1 MARRTF
7 RTGVAVGA
15 LALTLLAAGCG
26 NSKSSTSSGSNAKN
40 NKGSNTANKLA
51 QVDCGNLKY
60 DATAPTGGTFTDYAW
75 DSDAADNTSFD
86 PGVNQTLSLAQVTT
100 SLFRGLT
107 NFDFSKKCS
116 PVLKGDVA
124 ASWKANADA
133 TQFVFKIKPGRVF
146 SNGEPVL
153 PHNFKQGW
161 TRAGSKA
168 LASPY
173 GYLIDYIKGGAD
185 LLAGK
190 SNTLPGV
197 IADDKTLTLTVNLA
211 SPNADFAAIA
221 SHSFFSPISD
231 ADMKNP
237 KTAKAGW
244 GFAGATI
251 GNGPY
256 MLQSAPAP
264 DQDITLVPN
273 PKWQGNVYGD
283 TKVHLAKIIFK
294 ATSDVPTAYQ
304 AFDSGQGDDA
314 PIPPGQYAAAEKK
327 YPNNTVKDPNLGVY
341 YFDIGDDIPELA
353 GPKNLDL
360 RIAINLAI
368 NRVEINNKVYEGSRT
383 IATGLTP
390 PGIPGFAKDLCKYC
404 QFDLAGAKSYL
415 AKWKAA
421 GNTFKEPIKLEY
433 NPGGA
438 HQTVA
443 EIMQA
448 DLKAAGI
455 PSKLDPLA
463 QDYFVD
469 VAKPNACN
477 VCRSG
482 WYADYPTYGNF
493 MVDLFS
499 KASIG
504 GNNFGRYD
512 NPAFEKAIS
521 KAQAETDATQ
531 RGLDYQAAEKILLND
546 TVNVVPLNW
555 YNGGNVARSNV
566 LNFDQPPLGIY
577 NWERVALANGGK

>member
-1 MARRTF
+1 MARSTF
-7 RTGVAVGA
+7 RSRVTVGA
-15 LALTLLAAGCG
+15 LALALLAAGCG
-26 NSKSSTSSGSNAKN
+26 NSKSSTGSSGNDSN
-40 NKGSNTANKLA
+40 NKGANTANKLA
-51 QVDCGNLKY
+51 QVDCGTLKY
-60 DATAPTGGTFTDYAW
+60 DVNAPTGGTFTDYAW

-86 PGVNQTLSLAQVTT
+86 PGVNQTLNLAQVTT
-100 SLFRGLT
+100 SIFRGLT

-124 ASWKANADA
+124 ASWKANSDA
-133 TQFVFKIKPGRVF
+133 TQYVFKIKPGRVF

-153 PHNFKQGW
+153 PHNFKQAW
-161 TRAGSKA
+161 TRAGSKD

-173 GYLIDYIKGGAD
+173 GYLINYVKGGAA
-185 LLAGK
+185 LLAGTSK
-190 SNTLPGV
+190 TLPGV
-197 IADDKTLTLTVNLA
+197 IADDKNLTLTVKLA
-211 SPNADFAAIA
+211 SPNADFAAIV

-256 MLQSAPAP
+256 MLSSAPAP

-294 ATSDVPTAYQ
+294 ATTDVPTAYQ
-304 AFDSGQGDDA
+304 AFDSGQGDDSI
-314 PIPPGQYAAAEKK
+314 IPPGQYAAAEKK
-327 YPNNTVKDPNLGVY
+327 YPNNTVKDPNMGTY
-341 YFDIGDDIPELA
+341 YFDIGAVPELS
-353 GPKNLDL
+353 GPKNLEL
-360 RIAINLAI
+360 RKAISLAI

-383 IATGLTP
+383 ISTGITP
-390 PGIPGFAKDLCKYC
+390 PGIPGYAPDLCQYC
-404 QFDLAGAKSYL
+404 HFDLTAAKQHL
-415 AKWKAA
+415 AKWEAA
-421 GNTFKEPIKLEY
+421 GNTISSPIKLEY

-455 PSKLDPLA
+455 ASKLDPLA

-469 VAKPNACN
+469 VAKPGACN

-499 KASIG
+499 KASID

-512 NPAFEKAIS
+512 NPEFEKAIA
-521 KAQAETDATQ
+521 KAQAETDATK
-531 RGLDYQAAEKILLND
+531 RGLDYQAAEKILLNVD
-546 TVNVVPLNW
+546 VTTIPLNW
-555 YNGGNVARSNV
+555 YNGGNVARANV

-577 NWERVALANGGK
+577 NWERVALAKG